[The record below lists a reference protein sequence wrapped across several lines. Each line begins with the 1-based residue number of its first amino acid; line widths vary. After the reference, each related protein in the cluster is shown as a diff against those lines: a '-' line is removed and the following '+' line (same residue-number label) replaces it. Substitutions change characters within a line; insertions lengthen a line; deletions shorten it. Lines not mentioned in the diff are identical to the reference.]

1 MKLLL
6 TILACLIAASAG
18 AQTVKSLGYNTT
30 NGQVVYGGSNSLTFT
45 NALQFSTNARAAT
58 RTNLGGTTVGNSV
71 FTATN
76 AAAAASAVG
85 LGWSALTNAQST
97 LYSGQA
103 TQLLGYAPEIAGG
116 STNPTGFNVLAYT
129 NTNGLVIPAN
139 ILIGE
144 DQTSG
149 GPRNVRN
156 VTVNGAVTI
165 QYPFSSPTTIY
176 GNNSITATDA
186 STYTNTLATWNSNT
200 VTFSNVTASG
210 TLAVTGNVTLSG
222 VNNTM
227 PGATNAASA
236 SSLMTRDLSDD
247 RYTTYVWLTGASDNQ
262 TITNGGFKFL
272 GPSRINS
279 FSLGYGASVP
289 AGYTK
294 FRVLLNFG
302 WLTDP
307 ATNSSNFQ
315 VFVRFNN
322 MGALSTST
330 QESEHG
336 SVAGVS
342 LYPTNSP
349 TNGLVGTLT
358 RLGVVNTTNSIYSFR
373 SEYETIPAAWQNN
386 AASNG
391 FFHLQG
397 VAIRNNT
404 GASVTDA
411 FNANHAPVGI
421 IEFRK

>member
-1 MKLLL
+1 
-6 TILACLIAASAG
+6 
-18 AQTVKSLGYNTT
+18 
-30 NGQVVYGGSNSLTFT
+30 
-45 NALQFSTNARAAT
+45 
-58 RTNLGGTTVGNSV
+58 VGNAV

-76 AAAAASAVG
+76 AAAAATAVG
-85 LGWSALTNAQST
+85 LGATNEVTFNNITISDQTLTLSDGAEDNVIVRNESGNLELESPVTIRAFSPISFNNTTNA
-97 LYSGQA
+97 A
-103 TQLLGYAPEIAGG
+103 TTRTNLGLGV
-116 STNPTGFNVLAYT
+116 TNN
-129 NTNGLVIPAN
+129 
-139 ILIGE
+139 
-144 DQTSG
+144 
-149 GPRNVRN
+149 
-156 VTVNGAVTI
+156 
-165 QYPFSSPTTIY
+165 
-176 GNNSITATDA
+176 
-186 STYTNTLATWNSNT
+186 
-200 VTFSNVTASG
+200 VTFSNITASG
-210 TLAVTGNVTLSG
+210 TLGVTGNVTLSG
-222 VNNTM
+222 VNNTA
-227 PGATNAASA
+227 PNATNAASA
-236 SSLMTRDLSDD
+236 SSLMTRELSDD
-247 RYTTYVWLTGASDNQ
+247 RYTTYVWLTGGSDNQ

-279 FSLGYGASVP
+279 FSLGYGASIP

-421 IEFRK
+421 VEFRK